1 MGKIIPLRNPG
12 NYRRAHQRIRALW
25 EEREVINHAK
35 RRMQERGFDMTDIE
49 HAIRYGR
56 VTDHSKPH
64 AWWRYVLDDQVRGR
78 EADAGGGG
86 DRRAPHHRNR
96 SPEVG
101 RRCSVS
107 VAGPCASAR

>member
-35 RRMQERGFDMTDIE
+35 RRMQERGFDMTYIE
-49 HAIRYGR
+49 HAIRSGR

-64 AWWRYVLDDQVRGR
+64 AWWRYVLDVRSVDGR
-78 EADAGGGG
+78 PMRVVVEIDGRLIIVTVV
-86 DRRAPHHRNR
+86 RR
-96 SPEVG
+96 
-101 RRCSVS
+101 
-107 VAGPCASAR
+107 